1 MINKIIHI
9 FKTCIIFFIF
19 YTYLLKVCKIYVIL
33 YIGANQNEVK
43 KMLPYNGVNL
53 NTEKIG
59 REKIYKNIR
68 LIKLLAK

>member
-1 MINKIIHI
+1 ML
-9 FKTCIIFFIF
+9 F
-19 YTYLLKVCKIYVIL
+19 YVQEAIKMSL
-33 YIGANQNEVK
+33 

-68 LIKLLAK
+68 LIKL

>member
-1 MINKIIHI
+1 MR
-9 FKTCIIFFIF
+9 
-19 YTYLLKVCKIYVIL
+19 L
-33 YIGANQNEVK
+33 